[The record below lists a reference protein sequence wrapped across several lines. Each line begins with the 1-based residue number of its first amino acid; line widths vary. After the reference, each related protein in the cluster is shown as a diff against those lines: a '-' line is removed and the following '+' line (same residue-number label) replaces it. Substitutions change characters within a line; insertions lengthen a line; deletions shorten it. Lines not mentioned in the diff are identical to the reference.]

1 MDENEKALAEKR
13 AKHAAYKREWS
24 ARNKDKVRKTK
35 RAEYERHR
43 DAYIARA
50 KLAKDKNPERTRSY
64 SRLASGLR
72 RAKSASAVIEKIP
85 VGILEQQLVTQ
96 GFKCP
101 YCRCAISLRH
111 SHIDHI
117 VPFKR
122 GGKHVPE
129 NIQLTCPSCNCR
141 NASKPPEVFAE
152 QVRSIAP

>member
-1 MDENEKALAEKR
+1 MDENEKALVEKR
-13 AKHAAYKREWS
+13 AKHAAYMREWN
-24 ARNKDKVRKTK
+24 ARNKDKVRKIK

-43 DAYIARA
+43 DAYVARA
-50 KLAKDKNPERTRSY
+50 RATREKNPERAKVY
-64 SRLASGLR
+64 ARLGSGLR
-72 RAKSASAVIEKIP
+72 RAKRVSAVIEK
-85 VGILEQQLVTQ
+85 VSAGILEQRLISQEY
-96 GFKCP
+96 KCP
-101 YCRCAISLRH
+101 YSRCAISLRH

-141 NASKPPEVFAE
+141 KASKPPEVFAE